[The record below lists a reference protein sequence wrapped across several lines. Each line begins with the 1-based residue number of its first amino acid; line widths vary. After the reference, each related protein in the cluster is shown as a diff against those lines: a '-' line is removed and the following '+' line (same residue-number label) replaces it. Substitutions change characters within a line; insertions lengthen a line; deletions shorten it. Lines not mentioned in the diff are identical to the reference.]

1 MYKQSAGDMLNEG
14 LNVRSRKQAI
24 LITICT
30 GVLLIVAV
38 LVALCVGRY
47 AMTPSQV
54 FSVISAHLFHTSYDV
69 SGSDDRVI
77 MLLRLPRIAAAMLV
91 GAALAVAGATYQ
103 GVFRNPLV
111 APDILGVSSGAC
123 VGAAG
128 AILLGCAPVAVQVC
142 AFIGGI
148 IAVLITMAIPTFSRR
163 NTVLMLVLS
172 GIICAGF
179 FNSML
184 GLIKY
189 IADPE
194 TQLPEI
200 VYWMLGSV
208 AHVELHILLFAG
220 VPICIA
226 LIASIALSW
235 RINLLS
241 LSDEEAHALGV
252 NVKLERVILIGI
264 STVLTACAVCI
275 AGTIGWIGLVIPH
288 LARLL
293 VGSSNTRVIPLSALA
308 GATFLLVVDTFART
322 VSTGEVPLG
331 VVTGFIGTP
340 LFALL
345 LISRRNEVGN
355 G

>member
-1 MYKQSAGDMLNEG
+1 MQRINRAWIIGIGTALILG
-14 LNVRSRKQAI
+14 AAI
-24 LITICT
+24 I
-30 GVLLIVAV
+30 G
-38 LVALCVGRY
+38 ALCVGRY
-47 AMTPSQV
+47 AM
-54 FSVISAHLFHTSYDV
+54 SVESVY
-69 SGSDDRVI
+69 RVI
-77 MLLRLPRIAAAMLV
+77 AGYFLPGDEVVNANDARVVMLLRLPRIVAAVLV

-123 VGAAG
+123 VGAAT
-128 AILLGCAPVAVQVC
+128 AILLSISPVWIQIFAFCGGVLAV
-142 AFIGGI
+142 I
-148 IAVLITMAIPTFSRR
+148 ITIAIPALSRR

-179 FNSML
+179 FSSTL
-184 GLIKY
+184 GLVKY

-208 AHVELHILLFAG
+208 GHVKTHTLIFAG
-220 VPICIA
+220 SPIAIA
-226 LIASIALSW
+226 LVIVTALSW

-252 NVKLERVILIGI
+252 NVKRERAIFIVL

-288 LARLL
+288 LTRLL
-293 VGSSNTRVIPLSALA
+293 VGSSNTRVIPISALA
-308 GATFLLVVDTFART
+308 GATFLLLVDTFARSVT
-322 VSTGEVPLG
+322 AGEIPLG
-331 VVTGFIGTP
+331 VITGFMGTP
-340 LFALL
+340 LFAFL
-345 LISRRNEVGN
+345 LISRRNEVSG